1 MHKSLGEMLP
11 SYEQRNLYLDG
22 DSAENFTELDKVY
35 RKLKDCSQR
44 WILQTHE
51 SKTDQT
57 TSVTQGLNKAE
68 RAETLT
74 NDRENCP
81 EVPEELE
88 KPESDSNAIK
98 RHLMEKDIP
107 VSDLKTE
114 VSNMSV
120 NSGEI
125 RNGEHQIPNVPFTVM
140 VTKDIRQEHKE
151 RQAEMEE
158 GGDASP

>member
-1 MHKSLGEMLP
+1 
-11 SYEQRNLYLDG
+11 
-22 DSAENFTELDKVY
+22 
-35 RKLKDCSQR
+35 
-44 WILQTHE
+44 
-51 SKTDQT
+51 
-57 TSVTQGLNKAE
+57 
-68 RAETLT
+68 
-74 NDRENCP
+74 
-81 EVPEELE
+81 
-88 KPESDSNAIK
+88 
-98 RHLMEKDIP
+98 MEKDISS
-107 VSDLKTE
+107 SDLKTE

>member
-1 MHKSLGEMLP
+1 
-11 SYEQRNLYLDG
+11 
-22 DSAENFTELDKVY
+22 
-35 RKLKDCSQR
+35 
-44 WILQTHE
+44 
-51 SKTDQT
+51 
-57 TSVTQGLNKAE
+57 
-68 RAETLT
+68 
-74 NDRENCP
+74 
-81 EVPEELE
+81 
-88 KPESDSNAIK
+88 
-98 RHLMEKDIP
+98 MEKDIP

-140 VTKDIRQEHKE
+140 VTKGIRQEHKE